1 MYSHLR
7 PISRPSAPPTLTSRK
22 TRLLSTLWAF
32 WTSRFLTNTF
42 SSDRYAVTGLE
53 QGPDGVLTMTARC
66 TPAELGTADL
76 AEWFLLAQVPRD
88 ALDSVPENFQLVLE

>member
-1 MYSHLR
+1 MCIR
-7 PISRPSAPPTLTSRK
+7 
-22 TRLLSTLWAF
+22 
-32 WTSRFLTNTF
+32 
-42 SSDRYAVTGLE
+42 DR
-53 QGPDGVLTMTARC
+53 TARC